1 MPTGPNR
8 ISYDCGRGD
17 TRRKSPCPT
26 GYFLMLIIKLIRNG
40 LWAKIKYWY
49 GGFPGGTV
57 VNNPPANTGD
67 TGDAGSIPGSGRSLG
82 GEYDNL
88 LQYSCLKNSTDTGAC
103 WANVHEVTKSQTRLN
118 DWAHKQKLFF
128 HYWKVTLEKLE
139 FEGATKIRII
149 CLTINAIH

>member
-1 MPTGPNR
+1 MDRFVCNKFMN
-8 ISYDCGRGD
+8 SALFSSQDDLSEVQY
-17 TRRKSPCPT
+17 
-26 GYFLMLIIKLIRNG
+26 LQ
-40 LWAKIKYWY
+40 
-49 GGFPGGTV
+49 GFPGGTV

-118 DWAHKQKLFF
+118 D
-128 HYWKVTLEKLE
+128 
-139 FEGATKIRII
+139 
-149 CLTINAIH
+149 